1 MQTMLG
7 VLLMIVATALGA
19 QVEPFLAT
27 PLADAVPGTL
37 QTLAL
42 LTGAALLGPKRAVLA
57 AALYLALGI
66 AGLPMFHG
74 WASYSP
80 AEFMEYP
87 SAGYLIGFLPG
98 AALVGFL
105 ASRRLGLLAL
115 IGVMLAGHLMILLW
129 GVPVFAA
136 YTNWDT
142 ALDVGLVQLLPG
154 MGIKTLLGALIVYR
168 VRVARSTSSKA
179 A

>member
-7 VLLMIVATALGA
+7 VLLMTIATALGA
-19 QVEPFLAT
+19 QIEPFGAT
-27 PLADAVPGTL
+27 PLADTVPGTL

-42 LTGAALLGPKRAVLA
+42 LTSAALLGPKKAALA

-66 AGLPMFHG
+66 AGLPVFHG

-87 SAGYLIGFLPG
+87 SAGYLVGFIPG
-98 AALVGFL
+98 AALAGAL
-105 ASRRLGLLAL
+105 AARSQQLLAL
-115 IGVMLAGHLMILLW
+115 LAVMLAGHLMILLW

-136 YTNWDT
+136 YSDWDT
-142 ALDVGLVQLLPG
+142 ALDAGLVQLLPG
-154 MGIKTLLGALIVYR
+154 MVIKTLLGALIVYR
-168 VRVARSTSSKA
+168 MRVARSTSTSA
-179 A
+179 S